1 MKKLKVFETFAG
13 IGSQHKALEYLKSK
27 YGYDYEVVATSEW
40 DIDAIIAYASIHY
53 PKFDAS
59 RSEYAER
66 ERERDCDLFEG
77 RRANQSKMKT
87 IWSIGVLFNC
97 ASWRG
102 PGLQISQATGLS
114 SIATPWE

>member
-66 ERERDCDLFEG
+66 EREREP
-77 RRANQSKMKT
+77 K
-87 IWSIGVLFNC
+87 IIY
-97 ASWRG
+97 
-102 PGLQISQATGLS
+102 QISLFPLMVKNLLIKANLKILIYIKKLNYIRLIKFQKTLEAF
-114 SIATPWE
+114 